1 MAAGRQAEERRVMK
15 GAEVVAGVRSR
26 DQASVRLEAD
36 IVSIYGFEAGQLGVD
51 ISGSGCF
58 TIAGAEW
65 G

>member
-1 MAAGRQAEERRVMK
+1 MK